1 LFVILCMES
10 LVNGQPYREV
20 NAIHVMAVTTNIRG
34 RIRTAGIEAVIVGDP
49 DEIGVA
55 DGTG

>member
-1 LFVILCMES
+1 
-10 LVNGQPYREV
+10 VNGQPYREV